1 MGTPFRS
8 NEECRAAVD
17 LVKLHGSIS
26 AASKQSGTP
35 RQTIQAQIR
44 DARGRWPGCLP
55 DAKSGSGWAKT
66 TEKPQP
72 AGEKPRIR
80 VKAVCQ
86 PEPPPADPIDLRRAR
101 DQAAFLKR
109 RVADLETQLIEREDA
124 YKQVVQISRAQVDTV
139 EWMPAPAVL
148 RGSTLLPL
156 LFASDF
162 QCGEVI
168 KPAELDGMNAYD
180 KDIFAERYQLMI
192 EKTINLAEH
201 HTGASSFAG
210 AIYARGGDAIS
221 GGIHAE
227 LAETDDLSSVPA
239 VRWVMQQEREGIR
252 RLRDKFGR
260 VHVISIPGNHGRNTF
275 KSHSKGYVEHS
286 YETLLAWWLQTQ
298 FDEDSRVTF
307 DTPKSGDAY
316 FDALGWKFLM
326 AHGDRMGSRGGAGY
340 VGPAATIARG
350 HKKLYDAWTTTGM
363 VVDRILT
370 GHLHT
375 SLKLERG
382 YANGAMSGY
391 NEYARD
397 LQCFPDAA
405 KQWLLFVS
413 EKICVSHAFE
423 LQLSDPPKRSVS
435 TKWAA

>member
-1 MGTPFRS
+1 MWTPHLTPEQHKATLAMIARYGGS
-8 NEECRAAVD
+8 TTAAAVGEGINRKTLSD
-17 LVKLHGSIS
+17 RYQKAKRW
-26 AASKQSGTP
+26 AATLP
-35 RQTIQAQIR
+35 QA
-44 DARGRWPGCLP
+44 
-55 DAKSGSGWAKT
+55 
-66 TEKPQP
+66 
-72 AGEKPRIR
+72 EKPRIR
-80 VKAVCQ
+80 VKAATA
-86 PEPPPADPIDLRRAR
+86 PEPVPADPIDLRRAR
-101 DQAAFLKR
+101 DQATFLRR
-109 RVADLETQLIEREDA
+109 RVAELETQLIDREDA
-124 YKQVVQISRAQVDTV
+124 YKQVVQISRAVVDTA

-148 RGSTLLPL
+148 RGNTLLPL
-156 LFASDF
+156 LFSSDF

-168 KPAELDGMNAYD
+168 KAAELDGMNAYD

-252 RLRDKFGR
+252 RLRAKFGR
-260 VHVISIPGNHGRNTF
+260 VAVISIPGNHGRNTF

-298 FDEDSRVTF
+298 FDDDPNVTF
-307 DTPKSGDAY
+307 TTPKSGDAY
-316 FDALGWKFLM
+316 FDALGWKFLLV
-326 AHGDRMGSRGGAGY
+326 HGDRMGSRGGAGF

-350 HKKLYDAWTTTGM
+350 HKKLYDSWTTSGM
-363 VVDRILT
+363 AVDRILT

-405 KQWLLFVS
+405 KQWLLFIS

-423 LQLSDPPKRSVS
+423 LQLSDPPKRSAGSV
-435 TKWAA
+435 WAA